1 MKIDRSF
8 RKIDDSLSYVGGLFS
23 ILLSLLLIMNKYNE
37 YSYEIEMAKNLFHYD
52 KNEPLKSDQ
61 FNFIVFLGFIFYFF
75 LTKIKIRLPWR
86 RMEMYERSLEE
97 VRKQMDIRLVMKKIL
112 YSERMAIAVFD
123 EPKAKI
129 LHLQEPLTL

>member
-1 MKIDRSF
+1 MEIYHR
-8 RKIDDSLSYVGGLFS
+8 
-23 ILLSLLLIMNKYNE
+23 SLL
-37 YSYEIEMAKNLFHYD
+37 
-52 KNEPLKSDQ
+52 
-61 FNFIVFLGFIFYFF
+61 
-75 LTKIKIRLPWR
+75 
-86 RMEMYERSLEE
+86 E